1 LTKPSRALGRIG
13 KRGNVGC
20 GKVLYCVSNSSDGE
34 LILMIVFKGIES
46 IGLLSVWVLEPRLPE
61 LLLGLREKGYV
72 TGRVR
77 PKGLGGYEVTPVE
90 PNVVAIKGLT
100 RVGYDQGRRAVII
113 EGPNPSELHS
123 VFSEVEDVLRD
134 AGSDPARG
142 VLFYELQ
149 VRARASGG
157 KWALKKAV
165 GAKDLLGTDL
175 LAVPVSF
182 VSLNGDPNSLKWL
195 HLEVRPLWTSW
206 PEERVRYEVTLV
218 CRDNRDKLLNMLQGI
233 SDILKGILE
242 RIQSEL
248 AIST

>member
-1 LTKPSRALGRIG
+1 
-13 KRGNVGC
+13 
-20 GKVLYCVSNSSDGE
+20 
-34 LILMIVFKGIES
+34 MIVFEGVES
-46 IGLLSVWVLEPRLPE
+46 IRLLSVWVLEPRLPE
-61 LLLGLREKGYV
+61 LLLRLRERGYV

-77 PKGLGGYEVTPVE
+77 PKGLGGYEVTPLE

-100 RVGYDQGRRAVII
+100 RVAYDSGRRTVII
-113 EGPNPSELHS
+113 EGPNASELYS

-149 VRARASGG
+149 VRARASGS
-157 KWALKKAV
+157 KWVLKNVV
-165 GAKDLLGTDL
+165 GVKDLLGTDL

-182 VSLNGDPNSLKWL
+182 VPLGGDPNSVKWL

-206 PEERVRYEVTLV
+206 PEERVRYEIAFV
-218 CRDNRDKLLNMLQGI
+218 CRDNRDKLLNLLQRI

-248 AIST
+248 GISA